1 MKCREIWNKIIELMD
16 IDFPNDFVKID
27 DYGEFVMLDIEKIQP
42 LLEINMEMILYLFS
56 KVLLIIHVKH
66 H

>member
-1 MKCREIWNKIIELMD
+1 MD
-16 IDFPNDFVKID
+16 IDSPNDFVKID

-56 KVLLIIHVKH
+56 KVLLIIHFKH